1 MSSAVPPPSLPVAV
15 SRRAQAHAITA
26 SFLGWTLDAFDFF
39 ILVFMMDRVAAD
51 FHVDKAA
58 IVFTLTGTLAL
69 RPVGAVV
76 FGMLADRYGRRRP
89 LIANVIFFSLV
100 ELCCGFAPSY
110 TVFLLLRCLYGIGM
124 GGEWGVGAS
133 LAMEIA
139 PQRHRGLLSGILQSG
154 YSIGYLLAAV
164 AAWAILPHFSLH
176 LGWRVMFWSG
186 GLPALLA
193 LYIRARVPES
203 EAWKQHRA
211 PSVSALLRTLAGH
224 GKSFAYL
231 VGLMT
236 LMMFLSHGTQDLYP
250 DFLKTVHGFST
261 GTVSS
266 IAILYNL
273 AAVLGAVVFGHFS
286 EVGRRRSMIFALG
299 LSLAMIPLW
308 AFGRGWFWLVLGACL
323 MQVGVQGAWGVIP
336 AHLNELAPD
345 SARGLMPGLAY
356 QLGILFASPV
366 NSIEYHLRDHLGY
379 PGALALFEGVVIL
392 SLAVALLLGH
402 EQRGRDFLRPP
413 SPSG

>member
-1 MSSAVPPPSLPVAV
+1 VSSADPPSLPPFA
-15 SRRAQAHAITA
+15 SRRARVHALTA
-26 SFLGWTLDAFDFF
+26 SFLGWTMDAFDFF

-51 FHVDKAA
+51 LHVNKED
-58 IVFTLTGTLAL
+58 IVFTLFGTLLL
-69 RPVGAVV
+69 RPVGALI
-76 FGMLADRYGRRRP
+76 FGLLADRYGRRRP

-110 TVFLLLRCLYGIGM
+110 GVFLALRCLYGIGM

-139 PQRHRGLLSGILQSG
+139 PQGRRGILSGILQSG
-154 YSIGYLLAAV
+154 YSIGYLMAAI
-164 AAWAILPHFSLH
+164 AAWAILPNFAPHI
-176 LGWRVMFWSG
+176 GWRVMFWSG

-193 LYIRARVPES
+193 FYIRTRVPES

-211 PSVSALLRTLAGH
+211 PSVSALLHTLTGH

-250 DFLKTVHGFST
+250 DFLKTVHRFSP

-266 IAILYNL
+266 IAILYNIG
-273 AAVLGAVVFGHFS
+273 AVLGAVVFGYFS
-286 EVGRRRSMIFALG
+286 EVGRRRSMIAALG
-299 LSLAMIPLW
+299 LSLLMIPLW
-308 AFGRGWFWLVLGACL
+308 AFGRGAAWLTLGAFL

-336 AHLNELAPD
+336 AHLNELVPD

-379 PGALALFEGVVIL
+379 PSALALFELVVIL
-392 SLAVALLLGH
+392 CLAAALLLGH
-402 EQRGRDFLRPP
+402 EQRGRSFLRPP
-413 SPSG
+413 TPSG